1 MTSPIPAEFPPVVYL
16 PCAKDVADPEHAEI
30 ELRRTRDG
38 RMALLAYSALDR
50 LHACCGAH
58 QPWIVV
64 GTPALDLVMKSQPFD
79 LLLLDVVIPEAERR
93 GPVL

>member
-1 MTSPIPAEFPPVVYL
+1 MPAEFPPVVYL
-16 PCAKDVADPEHAEI
+16 PCAQNVADPEQAEI

-50 LHACCGAH
+50 LHTCCGAN

-64 GTPALDLVMKSQPFD
+64 GTPALERIKQAQPFD
-79 LLLLDVVIPEAERR
+79 LLLLDVVIPESARR
-93 GPVL
+93 GAAL